1 MDDLE
6 EMLCKLEAN
15 EAPEI
20 NCRYPVLV
28 KTMKSSPKGKK
39 DDCKKCAG
47 LRKQFEQNLLELESR
62 VNEKF
67 TELFELVSYLNAK
80 IVHLEQNH

>member
-6 EMLCKLEAN
+6 EMILKLEAN
-15 EAPEI
+15 VEPE
-20 NCRYPVLV
+20 NVCRYPVLV

-39 DDCKKCAG
+39 EECKKCAG
-47 LRKQFEQNLLELESR
+47 LRKQFEHNLMDLESR

-80 IVHLEQNH
+80 IAHLEQTH